1 MRLENSHTEN
11 VIDFVKDNFI
21 HVFRKLLSISIII
34 SITLNKR
41 EKFKMQFY
49 VHYNIYNLS
58 FGNK

>member
-41 EKFKMQFY
+41 EKFK
-49 VHYNIYNLS
+49 
-58 FGNK
+58 